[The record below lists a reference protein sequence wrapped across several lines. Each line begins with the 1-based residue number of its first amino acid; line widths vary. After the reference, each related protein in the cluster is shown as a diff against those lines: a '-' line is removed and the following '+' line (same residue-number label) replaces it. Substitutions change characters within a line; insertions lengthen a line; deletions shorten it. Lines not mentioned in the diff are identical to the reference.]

1 MIDGMHCSTEA
12 QLVHH
17 VDDMITM
24 LALVEEDKFVCSRRE
39 RSGKSNK
46 SILFWTNEQTKD
58 YAQQMLIEMTLV
70 MMTIE

>member
-1 MIDGMHCSTEA
+1 M
-12 QLVHH
+12 
-17 VDDMITM
+17 
-24 LALVEEDKFVCSRRE
+24 
-39 RSGKSNK
+39 SNK